1 MLLSKKAE
9 NVDVKMSMAKVM
21 QTTETINSET
31 YGVKK
36 LLILDQ
42 EEEPELKSVPLT
54 AQGLFDFQQQ
64 GTAQGNQISIED
76 TVLVKKE
83 ITESITEKGV
93 SSEGSIC
100 INRNSIDVVKIETM
114 SEREGTAAI
123 GEGRAVIGSLGGAVQ
138 SGGVGARMWQS
149 TAATFKGRVPSTR
162 DNGPPLPPDGPPK
175 PLQRL
180 RKSRIVPSPVT
191 FSPPPEL
198 PDVDPLAT
206 DLSQLES
213 LVYW

>member
-42 EEEPELKSVPLT
+42 EEESELKSVPLT
-54 AQGLFDFQQQ
+54 AQGSFDFQQQ

-100 INRNSIDVVKIETM
+100 INRNSIDVVKTETM
-114 SEREGTAAI
+114 SEREGTTAI
-123 GEGRAVIGSLGGAVQ
+123 DEGRAVIGSL
-138 SGGVGARMWQS
+138 
-149 TAATFKGRVPSTR
+149 
-162 DNGPPLPPDGPPK
+162 
-175 PLQRL
+175 
-180 RKSRIVPSPVT
+180 
-191 FSPPPEL
+191 
-198 PDVDPLAT
+198 
-206 DLSQLES
+206 
-213 LVYW
+213 